1 MQIRFMNTTGR
12 AMAMACL
19 LAITSTLAM
28 SANLTSTKFDTTVQL
43 HGTPLVLNGAGTRFR
58 VIFKVYD
65 MALYTS
71 KKVGT
76 PEELLALPGPKR
88 LSFVALREIPGTDLG
103 LAFLK
108 GLQANAAKDQV
119 QKHTTSS
126 TRLIDIFSGQSKLM
140 PGDSFAMDFV
150 PGSGTTFYIAGKPQ
164 GAPVGDA
171 EFFNMVLK
179 IWVGSSPADFML
191 KDALLG
197 QESKTA
203 R

>member
-1 MQIRFMNTTGR
+1 MQTRTLIHK
-12 AMAMACL
+12 ALPL
-19 LAITSTLAM
+19 LVAGTLAL
-28 SANLTSTKFDTTVQL
+28 SHALAGAAPTATKFEPTTLLQ
-43 HGTPLVLNGAGTRFR
+43 GTTLQLNGAGTRFR
-58 VIFKVYD
+58 VVFKVYD
-65 MALYTS
+65 LALYTQ
-71 KKVGT
+71 KKVST

-103 LAFLK
+103 VAFIK
-108 GLQANAAKDQV
+108 GLQANATKEQV
-119 QKHTTSS
+119 QKHTSSS

-171 EFFNMVLK
+171 EFFGMVLK
-179 IWVGSSPADFML
+179 IWVGSSPADFQL

-197 QESKTA
+197 LDNKTG

>member
-1 MQIRFMNTTGR
+1 MHVRTGTLR
-12 AMAMACL
+12 I
-19 LAITSTLAM
+19 LAYFLASWLMLASSQATGATSG
-28 SANLTSTKFDTTVQL
+28 TKFEPTAQLQGTTLQ
-43 HGTPLVLNGAGTRFR
+43 LNGAGTRYR
-58 VIFKVYD
+58 VVFKVYD
-65 MALYTS
+65 LALYTP

-103 LAFLK
+103 LAFIK
-108 GLQANAAKDQV
+108 GLQANASKELV
-119 QKHTTSS
+119 QKHAGSS

-171 EFFNMVLK
+171 EFFGMVLK
-179 IWVGSSPADFML
+179 IWVGNSPADYQL

-197 QESKTA
+197 QDSKA
-203 R
+203 GG